1 MLRKKTTK
9 DKIRVRLTVLNLRK
23 REKVRKWEKDKK
35 REKLNRVRTRF
46 VRVFDMEVVDEF
58 LGVVEFIGRDPGG
71 FFISAFITCPLDK
84 VTKLAAEATIQLSV

>member
-1 MLRKKTTK
+1 
-9 DKIRVRLTVLNLRK
+9 LRK
-23 REKVRKWEKDKK
+23 REKCGSGKKDKR
-35 REKLNRVRTRF
+35 REKLNRVQTRF
-46 VRVFDMEVVDEF
+46 VWVFDMEVVDEF